1 MSVPEIIFDNVS
13 KFYGDV
19 LGVNRVDLRV
29 PPGITSLV
37 GPNGSGKTTLMNLMT
52 GLVHPNAGVIQVR
65 GISPYEP
72 ERLMKILGY
81 ATQYDAGP
89 RGATGF
95 DFVHTGLLLHGF
107 SPEEAQRRAW
117 AAIERVGLTGAS
129 KRKVAG
135 YSKGMRQRI
144 RLAQSI
150 AHDPLVLVL
159 DEPLNGLDPLV
170 RAETIALFREY
181 AAGGRHVILSSHV
194 LQEVDVFSDQVI
206 LIANGMIVAEGQIKS
221 VREEIHEHPSQY
233 LLHCREASRVASL
246 LFAES
251 HITEIKLA
259 PEGQGLLVQTRNREA
274 FAAAL
279 ERIALSGIDID
290 GVLPTDEN
298 VDALYEY
305 LIGGGR

>member
-1 MSVPEIIFDNVS
+1 VSVPEIIFDNVS

-117 AAIERVGLTGAS
+117 AAIERVGLTGAA

-246 LFAES
+246 LFVEA